1 VISAVLAV
9 QCCHYHMYKQPFF
22 TLITVKF
29 WIVKMQTEVY
39 DSASMLFHHSSN
51 QSATHTASITAAIS
65 LQHTQ
70 RHSHSV
76 IHATTVSATAVIS
89 LQHTQRQSQQQ
100 SVCNTPSVIVT
111 PWYMLVL
118 HHLNDSQHDTL
129 IYNQT
134 ETPYSFNNQ
143 SYIQTPP
150 TQFCC
155 TALNDVIGY
164 VILH

>member
-1 VISAVLAV
+1 MNCKDANRSLRLSINVVSS
-9 QCCHYHMYKQPFF
+9 QQPSVCN
-22 TLITVKF
+22 THSVN
-29 WIVKMQTEVY
+29 
-39 DSASMLFHHSSN
+39 HSSN
-51 QSATHTASITAAIS
+51 QSATHTASQSLCDTCYHSVSHSSNQSATHTVSITAAIS
-65 LQHTQ
+65 LQHTE

-76 IHATTVSATAVIS
+76 IHA
-89 LQHTQRQSQQQ
+89 
-100 SVCNTPSVIVT
+100 
-111 PWYMLVL
+111 MML

>member
-1 VISAVLAV
+1 
-9 QCCHYHMYKQPFF
+9 
-22 TLITVKF
+22 
-29 WIVKMQTEVY
+29 MQTEVY
-39 DSASMLFHHSSN
+39 DSASMLFHHSSH
-51 QSATHTASITAAIS
+51 QSAIHTASITAAIS

-76 IHATTVSATAVIS
+76 IHATTVSATAAIS
-89 LQHTQRQSQQQ
+89 LQHTERHSH
-100 SVCNTPSVIVT
+100 SVIHA
-111 PWYMLVL
+111 MML